1 MWGLK
6 LLHFFSSFF
15 QSYLLAS
22 PDVPMAAKFTLSS
35 DSDSDPSEEVE
46 EGENSQSSTEQEQQV
61 LPPHA
66 LTLPELRMA
75 GKKTDEILWQ

>member
-1 MWGLK
+1 
-6 LLHFFSSFF
+6 
-15 QSYLLAS
+15 
-22 PDVPMAAKFTLSS
+22 MAAKFTLSS

-61 LPPHA
+61 LPRHA

-75 GKKTDEILWQ
+75 GKKTGKILWQ